1 MCVCSRASGSKLDV
15 SWALVQREAKNMLNN
30 EAELRLSLTGGS
42 LPNRV
47 VHPPSVSIR
56 REAAPDSSVI
66 VENLVSASVGLELI
80 EEDSFLFPDT
90 DTVSSIFKTFG
101 PIQRVVKLTDSPL
114 SVLIQ
119 FEHPV
124 SATALV
130 NANGLQLGDRVLKT
144 RPFAAPMTPGAF
156 DPFAEASRRWLDEAA
171 YKTGPVLPQTPQSL
185 PPRGTR
191 LSADSVPFVPNSK
204 ADESPLAHAGKMVGK
219 MKAALANHVISLDSD
234 SSDSGKESEHSDAGC
249 DKVATQIAAEEK
261 A

>member
-1 MCVCSRASGSKLDV
+1 M
-15 SWALVQREAKNMLNN
+15 
-30 EAELRLSLTGGS
+30 
-42 LPNRV
+42 
-47 VHPPSVSIR
+47 
-56 REAAPDSSVI
+56 
-66 VENLVSASVGLELI
+66 
-80 EEDSFLFPDT
+80 
-90 DTVSSIFKTFG
+90 
-101 PIQRVVKLTDSPL
+101 KLTDSPL

-119 FEHPV
+119 FEHAV

-156 DPFAEASRRWLDEAA
+156 DPFAEASRRWLDEAG
-171 YKTGPVLPQTPQSL
+171 YKVGPVLPQTPQSM

-204 ADESPLAHAGKMVGK
+204 ADESPLAHVGKMVGK

-234 SSDSGKESEHSDAGC
+234 SSDSGKESEHSDVGC
-249 DKVATQIAAEEK
+249 DQVSAQTVVAEK

>member
-1 MCVCSRASGSKLDV
+1 M
-15 SWALVQREAKNMLNN
+15 
-30 EAELRLSLTGGS
+30 
-42 LPNRV
+42 
-47 VHPPSVSIR
+47 
-56 REAAPDSSVI
+56 
-66 VENLVSASVGLELI
+66 
-80 EEDSFLFPDT
+80 
-90 DTVSSIFKTFG
+90 
-101 PIQRVVKLTDSPL
+101 KLTDSPL

-119 FEHPV
+119 FEHAV

-156 DPFAEASRRWLDEAA
+156 DPFAEASRRWLDEAG
-171 YKTGPVLPQTPQSL
+171 YKVGPVLPQTPQSM

-204 ADESPLAHAGKMVGK
+204 ADESPLAHVGKMVGK

-234 SSDSGKESEHSDAGC
+234 SSDSGKESEHSDVGC
-249 DKVATQIAAEEK
+249 DQASAQTVVAEK